1 MTFDEYL
8 AAVLTDQTLAP
19 GGDELNA
26 LRSRGSDVKELLR
39 SEFSEHSP
47 SVRNAG
53 SYKKGTMV
61 RASYDF
67 DVLVYLPHDTGVGEN
82 LKEIYDAVRDVLAGE
97 YMVEPKRSA
106 IKLHDATDRDDPVYF
121 HVDVV
126 PGRFMDGDDGDVAL
140 HQRHGEKNWL
150 KTNPEKQIE
159 HVRDSGVRDAIKLAK
174 VWREN
179 SGFRLATFVLEL
191 LVIDVLE
198 SHERDSLSNKMT
210 RFWTELQERA
220 DDLTVEDPA
229 NASNDLSTI
238 LDTGAKASLSAAAT
252 HALNYLADENWEA
265 IFGKVEKKSQ
275 EQTAAGLKAA
285 AADISKPSRSYL
297 DGDER

>member
-1 MTFDEYL
+1 MTPDEYL
-8 AAVLTDQTLAP
+8 DAVLIDQTLAP
-19 GGDELNA
+19 GSDELGA
-26 LRSRGSDVKELLR
+26 LRSRGGEVKELLR

-67 DVLVYLPHDTGVGEN
+67 DVLVYFPHETSVGEN
-82 LKEIYDAVRDVLAGE
+82 LKEIYHAVRDVLAGE

-106 IKLHDATDRDDPVYF
+106 IKLHDATDHDDPVYF

-126 PGRFMDGDDGDVAL
+126 PGRFMEGDKGDVAL
-140 HQRHGEKNWL
+140 HQRHGDKNWL

-179 SGFRLATFVLEL
+179 SGFRFATFVLEL
-191 LVIDVLE
+191 LVIDLLQG
-198 SHERDSLSNKMT
+198 HEADSLSDQM
-210 RFWTELQERA
+210 RRLWTELQERA

-229 NASNDLSTI
+229 NTSNDLSNI
-238 LDTGAKASLSAAAT
+238 LDASAKASLSAAAT
-252 HALNYLADENWEA
+252 RALNYLADENWEA
-265 IFGKVEKKSQ
+265 IFGKVDEKTQ
-275 EQTAAGLKAA
+275 EQTAAGLEAA
-285 AADISKPSRSYL
+285 AAGISKPSRSYF
-297 DGDER
+297 DGVR